1 MFVKIW
7 ILGDCDGIG
16 LYICYNYIFKINSN
30 KMKKSLLI
38 LSIVIGNILFAQ
50 TNFSKINSTQ
60 DLIKIQK
67 SLSKEERLE
76 FYSQFLRVKLFE
88 DIKKNFVSKNYTD
101 DILRKFADSILS
113 LHKVDDNS
121 YEEEKILSF
130 EEYKK
135 REKERLED
143 SKKSDSF
150 YNEMFNLTKEDSI
163 RLADVMSKMNTP
175 QKTGNL
181 KTDYQNYVSQVQKSN
196 MENAFSPINRSL
208 VLQNLDD
215 LFQKNNFYSEETQ
228 SFLER
233 NFNPDSYDN
242 PFPIPVAKHNGEL
255 EIYEII
261 YNEILAFGSKTG
273 MAGKTYENYYRIMD
287 NNIVP
292 ISIFPVDDEWNIN
305 NDFENKISKYVG
317 NNAKFY
323 GGNDV
328 KITKA
333 KNEYLLET
341 FLYKSDDEPC
351 CPTFEIQYKTLD
363 FKKFIPVKYR
373 NNQKKSKWKVI
384 L

>member
-1 MFVKIW
+1 
-7 ILGDCDGIG
+7 
-16 LYICYNYIFKINSN
+16 
-30 KMKKSLLI
+30 MKKSLLI
-38 LSIVIGNILFAQ
+38 LSLIIGNIVFAQ
-50 TNFSKINSTQ
+50 TNFTKINSTQ
-60 DLIKIQK
+60 DFIKIQK
-67 SLSKEERLE
+67 SINKEERLE

-101 DILRKFADSILS
+101 DTLRKFADSILS
-113 LHKVDDNS
+113 SHKVGVEP
-121 YEEEKILSF
+121 YEEEMILSF
-130 EEYKK
+130 EEYEK
-135 REKERLED
+135 REKEKDEN
-143 SKKSDSF
+143 SKQSDALF
-150 YNEMFNLTKEDSI
+150 KEMFKVSKEDST
-163 RLADVMSKMNTP
+163 RLADVISKMKTP

-181 KTDYQNYVSQVQKSN
+181 KTDYQNYLSQVQKSN

-208 VLQNLDD
+208 ILQNLDD
-215 LFQKNNFYSEETQ
+215 LFQKNNYYSEETQ
-228 SFLER
+228 NFLER
-233 NFNPDSYDN
+233 NFDPNSFDN
-242 PFPIPVAKHNGEL
+242 PFPTPVNKHNGEL

-261 YNEILAFGSKTG
+261 PNEILAFGSRI
-273 MAGKTYENYYRIMD
+273 AISGKTYENYYRIVD
-287 NNIVP
+287 NNVVP
-292 ISIFPVDDEWNIN
+292 ISVFPVDDEWNIN

-323 GGNDV
+323 GGNDI